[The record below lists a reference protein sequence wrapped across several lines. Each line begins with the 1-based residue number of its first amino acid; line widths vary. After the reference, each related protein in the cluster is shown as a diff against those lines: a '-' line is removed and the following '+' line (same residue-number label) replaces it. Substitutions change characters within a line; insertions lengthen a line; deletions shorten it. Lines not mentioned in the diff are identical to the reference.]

1 MMTVLVPLIK
11 TLFNPKYDQRVGS
24 PELSEFY
31 PISDVETVELDTN
44 RLKLLQH
51 QGYLCVQYLLLM
63 ITTIV
68 SMVLLNKTKWFFD
81 VLPYVLALMNMCTFP
96 FWASAIV

>member
-1 MMTVLVPLIK
+1 M
-11 TLFNPKYDQRVGS
+11 
-24 PELSEFY
+24 
-31 PISDVETVELDTN
+31 DVETVELDTN
-44 RLKLLQH
+44 LLRLLQH
-51 QGYLCVQYLLLM
+51 QGYLCAQYGVLI